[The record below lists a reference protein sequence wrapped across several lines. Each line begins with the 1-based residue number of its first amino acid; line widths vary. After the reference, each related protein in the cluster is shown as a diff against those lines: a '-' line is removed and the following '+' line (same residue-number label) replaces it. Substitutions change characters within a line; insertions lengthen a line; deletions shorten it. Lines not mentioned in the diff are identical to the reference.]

1 MKNLFLS
8 TLLCLC
14 AATVAQADPFV
25 ILPSGELAFNTSFTT
40 QGVFTCSLCTS
51 GSGTNSVVFG
61 SGANTVTI
69 TFVGSNTTILVGAEP
84 VPVVAGQIQVVA
96 TGTGFVFP
104 VGSNPNVQALFFTLS
119 LTQSSPV
126 PASGALAFSAFGGST
141 SLTLNTLISDF
152 IALPTGPNP
161 PPFTYTGIAYSFLPF
176 TIPNTSGTVN
186 VIANVSAIPEPV
198 SLLLLG
204 SGVGMMLTMLRKKK
218 LRRLE

>member
-1 MKNLFLS
+1 MKKLFLS
-8 TLLCLC
+8 TLLCLF
-14 AATVAQADPFV
+14 AATIAQADPFV

-40 QGVFTCSLCTS
+40 QGVFNCQLCA

-69 TFVGSNTTILVGAEP
+69 TFTGVNSTLLVGAEP
-84 VPVVAGQIQVVA
+84 VPTVAGQIQVV
-96 TGTGFVFP
+96 TSGSGFVFP
-104 VGSNPNVQALFFTLS
+104 TPPNPGTPLIFFNLS
-119 LTQSSPV
+119 LTQTSPAAGSSGIGFV
-126 PASGALAFSAFGGST
+126 ALGGGT
-141 SLTLNTLISDF
+141 ALTFNTRISDY
-152 IALPTGPNP
+152 IILPTGPNP

-204 SGVGMMLTMLRKKK
+204 SGVGMMVTMLKRK
-218 LRRLE
+218 RTARLE